1 MDYEVRGGHGR
12 LGEISVEEFD
22 CVGED
27 EMLGDGI
34 NDMEASIALERRAN
48 VESLAAAEVP
58 C

>member
-1 MDYEVRGGHGR
+1 MDYAFGCGYSR
-12 LGEISVEEFD
+12 LGEIYVEEFD

-48 VESLAAAEVP
+48 VESLAAAELP